1 MDVDLESLGT
11 LLAVIETGSLT
22 AAARRQRLSTNA
34 VSQRIAR
41 LESQVGAQ
49 LFTRTTRTVRPTE
62 AGQRVAETARMVLDE
77 LAALKASV
85 HMSDSEVRG
94 KVRVGLAPDLAR
106 TFDWPAFQKLL
117 RDHPALDVEIVARA
131 REVDIVAAGL
141 DLAVWVGPLPPRA
154 LVVRRLGSIEW
165 HLAAAPAYAEAHGL
179 PRSLHELSSHSCLR
193 PLGIRPETAWE
204 LVDGKGDVHQVK
216 VKGQIESDSGEVL
229 YAALLGGMGI
239 GLRPGKELVQAV
251 KAGVL
256 VRVLP
261 KYRLRPMPVALVA
274 PEGRLQL
281 PRVRVIA
288 TLIAD
293 TVAKHA

>member
-62 AGQRVAETARMVLDE
+62 AGQRVAETARRVLDE

-85 HMSDSEVRG
+85 HRSDSEVRG

-106 TFDWPAFQKLL
+106 TFDWPAFQELL

-165 HLAAAPAYAEAHGL
+165 HLAAAPAYAEANGL
-179 PRSLHELSSHSCLR
+179 PRSLRELSSHSCLR

-204 LVDGKGDVHQVK
+204 LVDGKGDVNQVK

-239 GLRPGKELVQAV
+239 GLRPGKELAQAV

-261 KYRLRPMPVALVA
+261 KYHLRPMPVALVA

-293 TVAKHA
+293 TVAKFT